1 MLMFLALFGLLM
13 IGGGFYV
20 SLDKSRARKEKL
32 AKIQRELSR
41 REAAEKS
48 REAQSSETLNE

>member
-20 SLDKSRARKEKL
+20 SLDKSRARKENG
-32 AKIQRELSR
+32 ENS
-41 REAAEKS
+41 
-48 REAQSSETLNE
+48 T